1 VSYRLIDDKEAI
13 MADISKF
20 PFVSHLR
27 SGPTTYLRH
36 AKNGRVRH
44 EGVAQSF
51 WFQPLS
57 AALSEVPVD
66 DRDLPLIFHAR
77 TADFQDVVVSAT
89 VTYRVSE
96 PGRAAER
103 IDFGIDPRQG
113 LWSAAP
119 LEQLGS
125 LLTELAQQ
133 HALELL
139 ARMELAEA
147 LVTAPPIL
155 RERIEAGLAGDERL
169 SVMGIAAVAV
179 RVGPVRPEA
188 DLERALG
195 TPARELVQQDA
206 DRATFERR
214 ALAVESERAIAE
226 NELRNQIGLA
236 TREQELIV
244 QRGRNEQR
252 RVEDAAAASRVDAAA
267 EADRLRVVGEA
278 EAAAERAR
286 LDAYADVQPPILLG
300 LALKELATNL
310 PEIEHLTL
318 TPDLVTEALARVAG
332 TR

>member
-1 VSYRLIDDKEAI
+1 

-27 SGPTTYLRH
+27 GGPTTYIHH

-44 EGVAQSF
+44 DGVAQSF

-57 AALSEVPVD
+57 ATLSEVPVD

-89 VTYRVSE
+89 VTYRLAD
-96 PGRAAER
+96 PAIAAER
-103 IDFGIDPRQG
+103 IDFGIDPRSG
-113 LWSAAP
+113 RWSSAP

-139 ARMELAEA
+139 ARMELAVA
-147 LVTAPPIL
+147 LVDAPPVL
-155 RERIEAGLAGDERL
+155 RERIEAGLTADERL
-169 SVMGIAAVAV
+169 TAMGIAVVAV
-179 RVGPVRPEA
+179 RVGPVKPDA

-195 TPARELVQQDA
+195 TPTRELVQQDA

-226 NELRNQIGLA
+226 NELHNQIELA

-244 QRGRNEQR
+244 QRGQNEQR
-252 RVEDAAAASRVDAAA
+252 RVEDAAAASRVEAAA

-278 EAAAERAR
+278 GAGAEQAR
-286 LDAYADVQPPILLG
+286 VAAYADLRPPILFG
-300 LALKELATNL
+300 LALKELAANL
-310 PEIEHLTL
+310 PGK
-318 TPDLVTEALARVAG
+318 R
-332 TR
+332 